1 MYFAHLLVY
10 GGSVELLA
18 FYHQHGLSR
27 VVDKLVQKYNFFMK
41 GSIFGGHSY
50 RIFSTF
56 LTIHSIFKVLAKPAE
71 SEQSSITFIWPW
83 HFLHTG
89 NCVISALKDSVEMI
103 IFLLRELDFLTSDV
117 LLQSIISLFF
127 LKVIRNNHYHYQS
140 RHGCFRH
147 QKKIHHCHYLPLYD
161 VILHPKYILKAM
173 FVGYK
178 MNTYQLLLG
187 LQLQ

>member
-1 MYFAHLLVY
+1 MVFLEWLTSWYK
-10 GGSVELLA
+10 ST
-18 FYHQHGLSR
+18 
-27 VVDKLVQKYNFFMK
+27 
-41 GSIFGGHSY
+41 
-50 RIFSTF
+50 IFSWRGPF
-56 LTIHSIFKVLAKPAE
+56 LGVILTEFLVHFLRLHSIFKVLAKPAE
-71 SEQSSITFIWPW
+71 SEQSSITFIWSW

-103 IFLLRELDFLTSDV
+103 IFLLCELDFLTSDV

-140 RHGCFRH
+140 RHDCCRH
-147 QKKIHHCHYLPLYD
+147 QKKIHCCHYVPLYD
-161 VILHPKYILKAM
+161 IILHPKYILKAM

-178 MNTYQLLLG
+178 MNTYQSLLG